1 MRGSGFVFF
10 FRKII
15 LFFLYIYSEPHG
27 ESARIE
33 FMIKYFTKVKM
44 SYGANDIITN
54 EKRLNVILYA
64 LLYGYNNI
72 YVLFYY
78 S

>member
-10 FRKII
+10 SENNTV
-15 LFFLYIYSEPHG
+15 FFLNIYSEPHG
-27 ESARIE
+27 ESAWIE

-44 SYGANDIITN
+44 AYGANDIITN